1 LVIDTGTQENDA
13 VHHESR
19 EDIHLGHVQ
28 RALFNDVWCH
38 GRFDIMIYRH
48 AADAHMF
55 GCVFA
60 KFVAVHI
67 LYLFKVSKLTI
78 KVGFIVEYN
87 TKKNPEFLQ
96 DF

>member
-1 LVIDTGTQENDA
+1 
-13 VHHESR
+13 
-19 EDIHLGHVQ
+19 
-28 RALFNDVWCH
+28 
-38 GRFDIMIYRH
+38 MIYRH

-67 LYLFKVSKLTI
+67 LYLVKVSKLTI
-78 KVGFIVEYN
+78 KVGFIVEYS